1 MELTLFLENG
11 KTFKFD
17 NVTILNDDG
26 ETIVFNYVSMS
37 TGKTKS
43 ATINTEKTLGIAV
56 SSKENSKC

>member
-1 MELTLFLENG
+1 MELILFFENG

-26 ETIVFNYVSMS
+26 KEIVFNYVSVS

-43 ATINTEKTLGIAV
+43 ATINTEKILGLSV
-56 SSKENSKC
+56 SSEEGNK

>member
-1 MELTLFLENG
+1 MELILFLENG

-26 ETIVFNYVSMS
+26 KSMVFNYVSMS

-43 ATINTEKTLGIAV
+43 ATINTDKILGLAI
-56 SSKENSKC
+56 SSKEGNE

>member
-17 NVTILNDDG
+17 NVTILNDG
-26 ETIVFNYVSMS
+26 GKNIVFNYVSMS

-43 ATINTEKTLGIAV
+43 AEINTTKIVGMAI
-56 SSKENSKC
+56 SSKEDSKW

>member
-11 KTFKFD
+11 EAFEFD

-26 ETIVFNYVSMS
+26 KEIVFNYVSVS

-43 ATINTEKTLGIAV
+43 ATINTEKILGMSV
-56 SSKENSKC
+56 SSEEGNE

>member
-11 KTFKFD
+11 EAFEFD

-26 ETIVFNYVSMS
+26 KEIVFNYVSVS

-43 ATINTEKTLGIAV
+43 ATINTEKNVGMAV
-56 SSKENSKC
+56 SSKENSK

>member
-11 KTFKFD
+11 EAFEFD

-26 ETIVFNYVSMS
+26 KEIVFNYVSVS

-43 ATINTEKTLGIAV
+43 AIINTEKILGMSV
-56 SSKENSKC
+56 SSKENSK

>member
-26 ETIVFNYVSMS
+26 KEIVFNYVSMS
-37 TGKTKS
+37 TGNTKS
-43 ATINTEKTLGIAV
+43 ATINTEKILGMAV
-56 SSKENSKC
+56 SSKEDSK

>member
-26 ETIVFNYVSMS
+26 KEIVFNYVSVS
-37 TGKTKS
+37 TGNTKS
-43 ATINTEKTLGIAV
+43 ATINTEKILGMAV
-56 SSKENSKC
+56 SSKEDGK

>member
-17 NVTILNDDG
+17 NVTILNDG
-26 ETIVFNYVSMS
+26 GKNIVFNYVSMS

-43 ATINTEKTLGIAV
+43 AEINTTKIVGMAI
-56 SSKENSKC
+56 SSKGDSK

>member
-26 ETIVFNYVSMS
+26 EIIVFNYVSIS

-43 ATINTEKTLGIAV
+43 ATINTEKNPRNGYFV
-56 SSKENSKC
+56 KGG

>member
-17 NVTILNDDG
+17 NVTILNDD
-26 ETIVFNYVSMS
+26 EKSMDFNYVSMS

-43 ATINTEKTLGIAV
+43 VTINTEKILGLAV
-56 SSKENSKC
+56 SSEEGNK

>member
-17 NVTILNDDG
+17 NVTILSDDG
-26 ETIVFNYVSMS
+26 KIIVFNYVNMS

-43 ATINTEKTLGIAV
+43 ATINTKKTLGMAL
-56 SSKENSKC
+56 SSKEDSK

>member
-1 MELTLFLENG
+1 MELILFLENG

-26 ETIVFNYVSMS
+26 EIIVFNYVSMS

-43 ATINTEKTLGIAV
+43 ATINAEKILGMAI
-56 SSKENSKC
+56 SSKEDSK

>member
-1 MELTLFLENG
+1 ME

-26 ETIVFNYVSMS
+26 KSMDFNYVSIS

-43 ATINTEKTLGIAV
+43 TTINTEKILGLAV
-56 SSKENSKC
+56 SSEEGNE

>member
-17 NVTILNDDG
+17 NVTILNDG
-26 ETIVFNYVSMS
+26 GKNIVFNYVSMS

-43 ATINTEKTLGIAV
+43 AEINTTKIVGMAI
-56 SSKENSKC
+56 SSKEDSK

>member
-17 NVTILNDDG
+17 NVTILNGDG
-26 ETIVFNYVSMS
+26 EIIVFNYVSMS

-43 ATINTEKTLGIAV
+43 ATINTEKILGMAI
-56 SSKENSKC
+56 SSEEGNK

>member
-26 ETIVFNYVSMS
+26 KEIVFNYVSVS

-43 ATINTEKTLGIAV
+43 ATINTKKILGMAV
-56 SSKENSKC
+56 SSKEDGK

>member
-1 MELTLFLENG
+1 MELILFLENG

-26 ETIVFNYVSMS
+26 KSMDFNYVSMS

-43 ATINTEKTLGIAV
+43 ATINTEKILGLAI
-56 SSKENSKC
+56 SSKEDNA

>member
-26 ETIVFNYVSMS
+26 ENIVFNYVSMS

-43 ATINTEKTLGIAV
+43 ATINTEKILGLSV
-56 SSKENSKC
+56 SSEEGNK

>member
-17 NVTILNDDG
+17 NVTILNDG
-26 ETIVFNYVSMS
+26 EIIVFNYVSMS

-43 ATINTEKTLGIAV
+43 ATINTEKILGIAI
-56 SSKENSKC
+56 SSEEGNK

>member
-26 ETIVFNYVSMS
+26 EIIVFNYVSMS

-43 ATINTEKTLGIAV
+43 ATINTKKILGMAI
-56 SSKENSKC
+56 SSEEGNE

>member
-26 ETIVFNYVSMS
+26 KEIVFNYVSVL

-43 ATINTEKTLGIAV
+43 ATINTEKNLRIVCFVKGG
-56 SSKENSKC
+56 